1 MPKLEI
7 VDIEGVGD
15 DTIALVVESPPGFE
29 AYPGQF
35 VSITATTDGEETSR
49 YYTISSPDVDGS
61 FEITVAIDSDG
72 ALGPWFDGRSV
83 GDEIAVEGPF
93 GEIRYM
99 GGHDAIVFAGGP
111 GIGPAVG
118 IAERAR
124 DAGRDAT
131 VVYGGRNPAHAVR
144 LDALEAAGATVIRT
158 DDLAAAIDSVGTS
171 SGTYYVF
178 GFEGFIHETKD
189 ALEAA
194 GVDMDDVEME
204 SFGPE

>member
-1 MPKLEI
+1 MSKLEI
-7 VDIEGVGD
+7 VDIDKVGA

-35 VSITATTDGEETSR
+35 VSISTTIDGEKTSR
-49 YYTISSPDVDGS
+49 YYTISSPDVEDT
-61 FEITVAIDSDG
+61 FEMTVAIDPDG
-72 ALGPWFDGRSV
+72 VLGPWFHERSV
-83 GDEIAVEGPF
+83 GDEITVEGPF

-99 GGHDAIVFAGGP
+99 GADDAFVFAGGP

-124 DAGRDAT
+124 NAGRDAAI
-131 VVYGGRNPAHAVR
+131 VYDGQEPAHAER

-158 DDLAAAIDSVGTS
+158 DDLAAAVDSIDTSGGTC
-171 SGTYYVF
+171 YVF
-178 GFEGFIHETKD
+178 GFEGFIQQSKD
-189 ALEAA
+189 ALAAA
-194 GVDMDDVEME
+194 GADMDDVEME